1 MSITDYVVEGLKYP
15 FNDIKKL
22 LSFGVLFALFN
33 LISLFIS
40 TTSLDILRAYSAL
53 ESTGINVVNISQL
66 PASLV
71 NMVIGLI
78 IIGFIVCLLIM
89 GYEWKLLKFSIDEK
103 DELPGIYNVIDLFV
117 NGIRYFIVVVAYNI
131 IPTIIFVVVA
141 MLGNGSFGIHVILLS
156 GLFYMISYFVL
167 IMALNNMVAYDE
179 IKKAF
184 DLREIFANISN
195 IGWIKYIGAIVFTFV
210 VYLIICA
217 ALSFVL
223 MFVTLIIAGFINNQA
238 IVISAILAVISGL
251 FVSSYIGIFYNRV
264 FGSLYNK
271 AIEN

>member
-1 MSITDYVVEGLKYP
+1 
-15 FNDIKKL
+15 
-22 LSFGVLFALFN
+22 
-33 LISLFIS
+33 
-40 TTSLDILRAYSAL
+40 
-53 ESTGINVVNISQL
+53 
-66 PASLV
+66 
-71 NMVIGLI
+71 
-78 IIGFIVCLLIM
+78 
-89 GYEWKLLKFSIDEK
+89 
-103 DELPGIYNVIDLFV
+103 
-117 NGIRYFIVVVAYNI
+117 
-131 IPTIIFVVVA
+131 

>member
-1 MSITDYVVEGLKYP
+1 MVETEYY
-15 FNDIKKL
+15 DL
-22 LSFGVLFALFN
+22 LEV
-33 LISLFIS
+33 S
-40 TTSLDILRAYSAL
+40 TTASA
-53 ESTGINVVNISQL
+53 
-66 PASLV
+66 
-71 NMVIGLI
+71 
-78 IIGFIVCLLIM
+78 
-89 GYEWKLLKFSIDEK
+89 
-103 DELPGIYNVIDLFV
+103 
-117 NGIRYFIVVVAYNI
+117 
-131 IPTIIFVVVA
+131 
-141 MLGNGSFGIHVILLS
+141 
-156 GLFYMISYFVL
+156 
-167 IMALNNMVAYDE
+167 DE

>member
-33 LISLFIS
+33 LIFLFIS

-89 GYEWKLLKFSIDEK
+89 GYEWKLLKFSIDKK

-131 IPTIIFVVVA
+131 IPTIIFVVGA

>member
-89 GYEWKLLKFSIDEK
+89 GYEWKLLKFSIDKK

-131 IPTIIFVVVA
+131 IPTIIFVVGA
-141 MLGNGSFGIHVILLS
+141 MLGNGSFGICLL
-156 GLFYMISYFVL
+156 
-167 IMALNNMVAYDE
+167 
-179 IKKAF
+179 
-184 DLREIFANISN
+184 
-195 IGWIKYIGAIVFTFV
+195 
-210 VYLIICA
+210 
-217 ALSFVL
+217 
-223 MFVTLIIAGFINNQA
+223 
-238 IVISAILAVISGL
+238 
-251 FVSSYIGIFYNRV
+251 
-264 FGSLYNK
+264 
-271 AIEN
+271 